1 MLYIHILRKYIVSK
15 YKNYILL
22 YKINENKFYFTIIYT
37 QCQYASLKQD
47 YRIYATKMS
56 IIINKSKTIT
66 PRR

>member
-1 MLYIHILRKYIVSK
+1 MLYIHILRKYIASK

-22 YKINENKFYFTIIYT
+22 YKINENKFYFTNT

-56 IIINKSKTIT
+56 TIINKSKTIT